1 MKNEQR
7 HKNNFNSIN
16 SGSSNFPLWEVDGMK
31 IGDDVLTAGL
41 IVGGGLVAY
50 TLYKS
55 FQGAQATL
63 AYSETKIDDAQ
74 DYLTKQ
80 TDRALG
86 LPEYLWTESIG
97 QGGLGLT
104 GNNAETYTDANR
116 TLLGKDEGSWGWGYG
131 PKKGWILG

>member
-1 MKNEQR
+1 MLS
-7 HKNNFNSIN
+7 FLSFCVLLSI
-16 SGSSNFPLWEVDGMK
+16 
-31 IGDDVLTAGL
+31 VLT
-41 IVGGGLVAY
+41 I
-50 TLYKS
+50 S
-55 FQGAQATL
+55 H
-63 AYSETKIDDAQ
+63 AQ